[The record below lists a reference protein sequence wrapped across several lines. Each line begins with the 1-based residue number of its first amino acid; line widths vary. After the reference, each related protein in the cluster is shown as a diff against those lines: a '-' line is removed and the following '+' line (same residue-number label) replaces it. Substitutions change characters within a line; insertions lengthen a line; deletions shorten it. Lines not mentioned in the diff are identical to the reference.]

1 MRRDQNS
8 AFDQQMVR
16 MDTANKTLMD
26 AIKICARNLFYQALA
41 PFKKL
46 YDNNR
51 DDHVRFRELTR
62 FDGALRLGAA
72 GMEVHLV
79 THVHLAPKM
88 RRIIATV
95 LGTINAS
102 APPLPDGSG
111 RKVELRLTDKSRIT
125 VRIADDYD
133 DQPSST

>member
-1 MRRDQNS
+1 
-8 AFDQQMVR
+8 
-16 MDTANKTLMD
+16 MDTTNKTLMD

-62 FDGALRLGAA
+62 FDGVLRPGAA

-79 THVHLAPKM
+79 SHMHLAPKM
-88 RRIIATV
+88 RRIITSV
-95 LGTINAS
+95 LGTINS
-102 APPLPDGSG
+102 SVPPLPDGSG

-125 VRIADDYD
+125 VRISDDSD

>member
-1 MRRDQNS
+1 
-8 AFDQQMVR
+8 MVR

-62 FDGALRLGAA
+62 FDGVLRLGAA

-79 THVHLAPKM
+79 SHMHIAPKM
-88 RRIIATV
+88 RRIITSV

-102 APPLPDGSG
+102 APTLPDGSG
-111 RKVELRLTDKSRIT
+111 RKMELHLTDKSRIT
-125 VRIADDYD
+125 VRISDDSD
-133 DQPSST
+133 LQPSST